1 MAKLKTVVDELMAE
15 GYLSPDRRA
24 ELAGLLAGEET
35 GTAWYIQAAVGI
47 SAWIA
52 AAFIIGFIVTGV
64 ILSESALAYSI
75 TGLVFMA
82 AAVGGKQIFR
92 RSIFADQ
99 LTLALSLTGQGLF
112 VAGVNLGSESMPIT
126 CLIAILMEVALIFLY
141 PGRLHRF
148 ISALAIL
155 GAILTLIY
163 MEWELYEATH
173 LLVIS
178 LLGLAILIWYADT
191 LFVTQRLHSFSRP
204 LGYAVTLTLL
214 GLLLPSVIHEF
225 DYIKF
230 WWISTLGVLGIG
242 LSFLIYLFLKQDNLN
257 LSPIMTG
264 GIAGGIVVLS
274 LLTWQTPGILVSL
287 ILLIL
292 GFWRGHRLVLGLS
305 VAFLVFF
312 IGAFYY
318 NLNLD
323 LYEKSLILMGSG
335 ALFFL
340 ARAFFVRQFKPVQE
354 TI

>member
-1 MAKLKTVVDELMAE
+1 MAKLKTVADELMAE

-24 ELAGLLAGEET
+24 ELIGLLAGEET

-52 AAFIIGFIVTGV
+52 AVFIIGFIVTGV

-75 TGLVFMA
+75 TGLIFMA
-82 AAVGGKQIFR
+82 AAVGVKQVFR
-92 RSIFADQ
+92 RSIFASQ
-99 LTLALSLTGQGLF
+99 LTLAISLAGQGLF
-112 VAGVNLGSESMPIT
+112 VAGIYQGSDSLTVT
-126 CLIAILMEVALIFLY
+126 CLITILMEAALIFLY

-148 ISALAIL
+148 ISALVIL
-155 GAILTLIY
+155 GAILTLLY
-163 MEWELYEATH
+163 AEWEMYEATH
-173 LLVIS
+173 VVVILLLS
-178 LLGLAILIWYADT
+178 LAILIWYGDT
-191 LFVTQRLHSFSRP
+191 FFVTRGLHSLSRP

-214 GLLLPSVIHEF
+214 GLLLPSVIHEL
-225 DYIKF
+225 DYVKF
-230 WWISTLGVLGIG
+230 WWISTLGVLGVG
-242 LSFLIYLFLKQDNLN
+242 LLFIIYLRFGRADLN
-257 LSPIMTG
+257 LSPTLIAAIVG
-264 GIAGGIVVLS
+264 GVIILS
-274 LLTWQTPGILVSL
+274 TLTWQTPGILASL
-287 ILLIL
+287 ILLVL

-318 NLNLD
+318 NLALD

-340 ARAFFVRQFKPVQE
+340 ARTFFVRQFKPVQE